1 MDITQSLK
9 RTFDPKYTHYSCDGG
24 GRDTYINSNNGGL
37 MKLRLKDQPLKET
50 NKGKLSF
57 FAPAPRSESWGL
69 TYYSDGSGRDF
80 YITHNSGGLYSK
92 FSPLGDI
99 KRFKQSLRQ
108 PIVRETNDMFT
119 KTQQRWVDYKGRQ
132 VLMKNKNI
140 VDGVV
145 KRLTSPSLSPEAKGK
160 KFNLRS
166 TF

>member
-37 MKLRLKDQPLKET
+37 MKLRYKDQAFKET

-69 TYYSDGSGRDF
+69 TYHSDGSGRDF

-119 KTQQRWVDYKGRQ
+119 KTQQSWVDYKGRQ

-140 VDGVV
+140 VDDVV
-145 KRLTSPSLSPEAKGK
+145 KRLTSPSPEAKGK
-160 KFNLRS
+160 KYNLRS

>member
-9 RTFDPKYTHYSCDGG
+9 RTFDPKYTHYSVDGG

-37 MKLRLKDQPLKET
+37 MNLRSKAHPFKESNKAKLT
-50 NKGKLSF
+50 F
-57 FAPAPRSESWGL
+57 YAPAPRSESWGL

-108 PIVRETNDMFT
+108 PIVRETKDMFT
-119 KTQQRWVDYKGRQ
+119 RTQQRWVDYKGRQ
-132 VLMKNKNI
+132 VLIKNKNI

-145 KRLTSPSLSPEAKGK
+145 KRLTSPSIDVKGK
-160 KFNLRS
+160 KFNMRS